1 MHPPRPLP
9 DTTIVL
15 TRAQPQA
22 AGLRRALRDA
32 GVNVIE
38 FPLLQIGPPP
48 DAFAF
53 EAALLALPQTDLVI
67 PVSPAAVQALFAA
80 LRIPWPAHCAI
91 GVVGAGSLQAVRAA
105 LEAQP
110 ADLPWP
116 RLIAAQPAGAD
127 GEGDS
132 DALWAS
138 LQLAFP
144 ATAGRPRPW
153 AGLRVRIVRGGPGR
167 ESLAQRLEAAGADV
181 NVVEAYSRVAPG
193 WNAQTADRLDA
204 ALRSGG
210 WWLFTS
216 SEAVRNLQALLAR
229 AGTPAGALAGQRA
242 LAIHPR
248 IAQAVRDAGFA
259 RVELTSAA
267 PDAVLATLRRL
278 DSAS

>member
-1 MHPPRPLP
+1 MHPSPTRPGI
-9 DTTIVL
+9 TVVL

-48 DAFAF
+48 DAFAL
-53 EAALLALPQTDLVI
+53 EAALGALPQTDLVI

-80 LRIPWPAHCAI
+80 LRLPWPARCAI

-110 ADLPWP
+110 GDAPWP
-116 RLIAAQPAGAD
+116 RLIAAQPPGAD

-132 DALWAS
+132 DALWAA

-144 ATAGRPRPW
+144 ATADRPRPW

-167 ESLAQRLEAAGADV
+167 ESLARQLEAAGAEV
-181 NVVEAYSRVAPG
+181 HVVEAYSRVAPG

-204 ALRSGG
+204 ALRSRG

-248 IAQAVRDAGFA
+248 IAQTVRDAGFS
-259 RVELTSAA
+259 RVVLTSAS
-267 PDAVLATLRRL
+267 PDAILAALRQ
-278 DSAS
+278 